1 MSPYDVIKFN
11 MLVLPDMMLLN
22 YHFGFKALDHT
33 GRGYVINTNDWK
45 EIGARTVDSKSTI
58 PSAFGAPI
66 PNIAMQQGQMTSE
79 MYSNWTL
86 FVAPVLLC
94 GRFKQPQYYT
104 HFMRLVELLKMCL
117 EYEID
122 AEMLDQIDVG
132 FQSWVE
138 DYERLYYAHE
148 LDRLSACPLTLHAL
162 LRIAWG
168 IRVAG
173 PVWAYWAFP
182 MERHC
187 NTLLPSIRSRR
198 HPYAAINTFVSAM
211 AQLDQIRLRFNLQS
225 ELDLSPERLTTLP
238 TYVSDSYSSYQ
249 LRSPRRQEC
258 IPVHLR
264 DKLYASLATRFEK
277 EKATVQAAISL
288 DEPVIQYGRVSVLGG
303 GDTIVAHDMV
313 RRSEDSRDSSYIK
326 YIQMVDKYAHQRN
339 RAPEYVKRTFFGQ
352 LLRIIVLD
360 LPPTPQLG
368 LDTRSTVIYAVVQAV
383 KARIKKLSPES
394 NGYYYQQTG
403 VVEIVDLSTVK
414 SVVGRV
420 QDGNRWFIVDRS
432 SISAPQVD

>member
-1 MSPYDVIKFN
+1 MVMRMKGSNGISPCRVCKITGVRGSHGHTHYIPLRRDQVQYAGPPRYDAAQLPLRVHDELMEQARTVQNAPNQATSDRLSKEYGIKGVPILSTISSISFPASFPFDFMHLIWEN
-11 MLVLPDMMLLN
+11 LIPNLIL
-22 YHFGFKALDHT
+22 FWTSSFKALDHT

-45 EIGARTVDSKSTI
+45 EIGARTADSKSTI

-66 PNIAMQQGQMTSE
+66 PNIATQQGQMTSE

-94 GRFKQPQYYT
+94 GRFQQPQYYT

-138 DYERLYYAHE
+138 DYE
-148 LDRLSACPLTLHAL
+148 S
-162 LRIAWG
+162 
-168 IRVAG
+168 
-173 PVWAYWAFP
+173 
-182 MERHC
+182 
-187 NTLLPSIRSRR
+187 
-198 HPYAAINTFVSAM
+198 
-211 AQLDQIRLRFNLQS
+211 RLR
-225 ELDLSPERLTTLP
+225 
-238 TYVSDSYSSYQ
+238 
-249 LRSPRRQEC
+249 C
-258 IPVHLR
+258 
-264 DKLYASLATRFEK
+264 LY
-277 EKATVQAAISL
+277 
-288 DEPVIQYGRVSVLGG
+288 
-303 GDTIVAHDMV
+303 M
-313 RRSEDSRDSSYIK
+313 SRIH

-360 LPPTPQLG
+360 LPPTPQLE
-368 LDTRSTVIYAVVQAV
+368 LDTRLTVIYAVVQAV
-383 KARIKKLSPES
+383 KARVKKLSPES

-403 VVEIVDLSTVK
+403 AVEVVDLSTVK

-420 QDGNRWFIVDRS
+420 QDGNKWFIVDRS